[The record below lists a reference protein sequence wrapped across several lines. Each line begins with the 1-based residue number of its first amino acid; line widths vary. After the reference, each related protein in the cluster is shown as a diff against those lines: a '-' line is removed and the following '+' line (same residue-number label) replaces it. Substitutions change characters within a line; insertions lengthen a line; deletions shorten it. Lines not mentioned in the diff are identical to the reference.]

1 MPRRSIL
8 SVTERDSLLALPDTE
23 DGLIR
28 YYTFSDSDQS
38 LIGQRRGNPNRL
50 GWPSSSACF
59 ATWDKDWRPM
69 LAAEM
74 STACSPCSHSN
85 AQRLQ
90 R

>member
-8 SVTERDSLLALPDTE
+8 SVTERDNLLALPHTE

-50 GWPSSSACF
+50 GF
-59 ATWDKDWRPM
+59 AIRR
-69 LAAEM
+69 
-74 STACSPCSHSN
+74 ST
-85 AQRLQ
+85 
-90 R
+90 

>member
-38 LIGQRRGNPNRL
+38 LIGQRRGNLNRL
-50 GWPSSSACF
+50 GFAIQLCLLRYPGQGLAADAVVPSS
-59 ATWDKDWRPM
+59 
-69 LAAEM
+69 L
-74 STACSPCSHSN
+74 
-85 AQRLQ
+85 LQ
-90 R
+90 